1 MIFELIWT
9 LILPYF
15 EPTLYHLKLT
25 PLLLET
31 RSFTVPLNNAR
42 FLRREV
48 TGDAGQVTLQVFE
61 FVALGFDCRTRL
73 LGFVVLVEDDA
84 EQAAQNGGHEEQQR
98 HDHVE
103 GDAHV
108 DGGREVEDVGLVVG
122 VVVVAGVLGLVEL
135 LQLFDLL
142 QELHSLDGHRWEM
155 GQFLLFGKF
164 V

>member
-1 MIFELIWT
+1 M
-9 LILPYF
+9 PCF

-31 RSFTVPLNNAR
+31 RSFTVLLNNAR
-42 FLRREV
+42 FLRRAV
-48 TGDAGQVTLQVFE
+48 TGAAGQVTLQVFE
-61 FVALGFDCRTRL
+61 LALGFDRRTRL
-73 LGFVVLVEDDA
+73 LGVVVLVEDDA

-142 QELHSLDGHRWEM
+142 QKLHSLNTSEKWNS
-155 GQFLLFGKF
+155 FY
-164 V
+164 